1 MTVAL
6 RSRVS
11 APARWWRAE
20 PRLSSLRLL
29 AIVLPVVFFVLIDA
43 LQHNVAEEFWHSTPG
58 VLMGQ
63 AVVWTMIAGFAY
75 TVFRV
80 IERSEREQARQ
91 AGQIQALQQL
101 SNAVSKEFDLN
112 AIVAVGLEQVLEST
126 HADAGVVCRVYP
138 EELEL
143 KHLCKQ
149 GLGPEVT
156 LGQRTEIPSDPIAA
170 RVVSRSRSVLFSEF
184 ADDPAVRSRME
195 REGIEAGISVPLRS
209 ATGINGILAVA
220 YRTAHE
226 ITDAER
232 EFLESAGQQL
242 GLVIHNASLY
252 EEAINRGQELSAL
265 LAVSSAAARSIEIDE
280 VLERALDGV
289 AEIAAVDA
297 AEVWLLG
304 GGELRMRCH
313 HGGAADEFPGGR
325 EMGCP
330 REIADEVCSSGQS
343 ITIGNTL
350 TDRRTGGSTLTE
362 GGLQTLTVIPIRY
375 RQDVL
380 GVLATASYARD
391 AFSPSAVGLLAAI
404 ADQIA
409 PAIANAAL
417 HAQLQDAAVLSE
429 RERISREMHDGL
441 AQVLGYVNTQVL
453 GTRKLLA
460 DGRLAEADTE
470 LSHLEETAREV
481 YEEVREGILALRTP
495 PLLGGNVIE
504 TLREYADHFGQ
515 MSGIAVQFE
524 VRVRGGV
531 PSALSCG
538 GQSR

>member
-75 TVFRV
+75 TIFRV

-101 SNAVSKEFDLN
+101 SSAVSKEFDLS

-297 AEVWLLG
+297 AEVWLLEG
-304 GGELRMRCH
+304 GALRMRCH
-313 HGGAADEFPGGR
+313 HGGEADEFPSR
-325 EMGCP
+325 QEMGCP
-330 REIADEVCSSGQS
+330 REIADGVCASGQS
-343 ITIGNTL
+343 TTIGNTL
-350 TDRRTGGSTLTE
+350 TDRRTEGSTLTE

-380 GVLATASYARD
+380 GVLATASYVQD

-453 GTRKLLA
+453 ATRKLLA

-538 GQSR
+538 GQPR